1 MKRGIYNFQLIL
13 CGLTFCILIF
23 NSKLMIAQW
32 IEQYGGT
39 KENLNDVVMLD
50 STTAIAIGSEGSI
63 LKTTNSGKTWYHK
76 ELVFSMIMSW
86 NSISF
91 SDKLNGAIAG
101 KNYVFTTTTGGETW
115 SPIHYEGG
123 KNFTSIFC
131 INPSAIYVGDDSG
144 NVHLSIDSG
153 KTWTSENLTTAP
165 IISIFYYAAPMMSW
179 RPIYVLTANSVFY
192 TKSSSFDGWKE
203 EYLPITNWG
212 AAVKGNNF
220 KYGDP
225 AFIVGYDGQ
234 LKESPVILRKTYP
247 DTTWQKYTF
256 PAQKTNPYIWGS
268 LNDVA
273 VPTLNTAFTCG
284 DNGIIMKTSDKGNT
298 WFFQF
303 TGINAKL
310 NAVDFYNENSGVA
323 VGDSGKILITTI
335 GGTSHN
341 NVPPSPFHLLSP
353 LDEDTIRSSPK
364 SILFRWEEAIDSN
377 KDAVEYT
384 LLISADTCST
394 WKSFNH
400 ISDTQFQVQLPMINI
415 PSASRY
421 FWTVIANDGML
432 ATPALDVFTFN
443 INTVSGI
450 TNNENS
456 SSQNFALYQN
466 YPNPF
471 NPTTK
476 IKYTIPQTGSPLL
489 GGAGGGLTIIQL
501 KIYDILGKE
510 VATLVDEKKS
520 PGKYEVQFNGNNL
533 PSGIYF
539 YRLQAGSYSDTKKL
553 ILLK

>member
-1 MKRGIYNFQLIL
+1 MKRGIHNFLL
-13 CGLTFCILIF
+13 TSLTLTFYLLIF
-23 NSKLMIAQW
+23 NSEIIFAQW
-32 IEQYGGT
+32 IKQSVNT

-50 STTAIAIGSEGSI
+50 STTTIAVGSEGSI
-63 LKTTNSGKTWYHK
+63 LKTTDSGKTWFHK
-76 ELVFSMIMSW
+76 ELAFSMIMSW

-115 SPIHYEGG
+115 LPIHYEGG

-131 INPSAIYVGDDSG
+131 ISPSAIYAGDDSG
-144 NVHLSIDSG
+144 HVHLSIDSG
-153 KTWTSENLTTAP
+153 KTWTSNNLTTAP
-165 IISIFYYAAPMMSW
+165 ILSIFYYAAPIMSW

-203 EYLPITNWG
+203 EHLPITNWG
-212 AAVKGNNF
+212 AAIKGNNF
-220 KYGDP
+220 IYGDP

-234 LKESPVILRKTYP
+234 FKESPVILRKTYP
-247 DTTWQKYTF
+247 DTTWQKYSF
-256 PAQKTNPYIWGS
+256 PPQTTNPYIWGS

-273 VPTLNTAFTCG
+273 IPTLNTAFTCG
-284 DNGIIMKTSDKGNT
+284 DNGMIMKTSDKGNT

-303 TGINAKL
+303 TGINERL
-310 NAVDFYNENSGVA
+310 NAIDFYNDNSGIA

-341 NVPPSPFHLLSP
+341 NIPPSPFHLLTP
-353 LDEDTIRSSPK
+353 LDEDTIWSSPK
-364 SILFRWEEAIDSN
+364 SILFTWEEAIDSN

-384 LLISADTCST
+384 LLISANTCST

-400 ISDTQFQVQLPMINI
+400 ISDTQFQVQWSMDI

-432 ATPALDVFTFN
+432 ATSSLDVFTFN
-443 INTVSGI
+443 INTISGVDKP
-450 TNNENS
+450 ENS
-456 SSQNFALYQN
+456 SPRDFALYQN

-476 IKYTIPQTGSPLL
+476 IRYTISSRQFVTLNVYDAL
-489 GGAGGGLTIIQL
+489 GR
-501 KIYDILGKE
+501 E
-510 VATLVDEKKS
+510 VAALVNEEKES
-520 PGKYEVQFNGNNL
+520 GNYEVQFNGNSL
-533 PSGIYF
+533 PSGLYF
-539 YRLQAGSYSDTKKL
+539 YQLKAGSFIQTKKL
-553 ILLK
+553 VLLK